1 MVMMKCRCV
10 NGPEEAIVRVRV
22 DPDICQGHGVC
33 HMSAPELF
41 LLRDSDGHAY
51 ARTEVV
57 PDGEKDDAELGAASC
72 PEQAIVVDA

>member
-10 NGPEEAIVRVRV
+10 NGPEEAIVRVHV

-41 LLRDSDGHAY
+41 LLRDEDGHAY

-72 PEQAIVVDA
+72 PEQAIVIDA